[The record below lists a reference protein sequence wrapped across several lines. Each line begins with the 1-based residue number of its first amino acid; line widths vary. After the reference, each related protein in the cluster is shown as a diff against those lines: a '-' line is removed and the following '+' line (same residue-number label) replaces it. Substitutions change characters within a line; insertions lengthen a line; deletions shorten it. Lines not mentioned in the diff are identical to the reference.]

1 MMLVMWR
8 TSYIIVSM
16 LMLIRSLAFCENSFS
31 RKILANFDQNRGFY
45 RLNKLTSKVLWCDL
59 KPELVTVML
68 YIYIWLVDNK
78 TKKQKTD
85 RSEHTQH
92 KPKTSQSLIR

>member
-16 LMLIRSLAFCENSFS
+16 LMLICSLAFCENSFS

-59 KPELVTVML
+59 KLELVTVML
-68 YIYIWLVDNK
+68 YIYGWLIIK
-78 TKKQKTD
+78 QKSKKQTD
-85 RSEHTQH
+85 LNTHSTNQ
-92 KPKTSQSLIR
+92 KQVKA